1 MTTETERA
9 LNWLGCQNF
18 RPMDKKYLDTIRHAL
33 QQNEKLVSA
42 LKYQQHTQRK
52 QAELLE
58 ARNFRGQVNADTVA
72 HNLKLNAA
80 HAQQALA
87 EYEKGE

>member
-18 RPMDKKYLDTIRHAL
+18 RPMDKKYLDTIRRAL
-33 QQNEKLVSA
+33 QQNEKLVSC
-42 LKYQQHTQRK
+42 LKIILKTHDLTCKPEECQISGID
-52 QAELLE
+52 L
-58 ARNFRGQVNADTVA
+58 ARQLV
-72 HNLKLNAA
+72 
-80 HAQQALA
+80 A